1 MAILTI
7 SKLLSEAGLDIT
19 KKIKLVRHKDSRKE
33 QLIEGEPVVGNPYE
47 WYIKDRQKFIN
58 YQGEQSEDR
67 FKDVDYIVSFIGE
80 EGTTARMV
88 GVYRILGL
96 DEEKMK
102 RIANGRFFYKME
114 EVKGFDELNERVII
128 DWGKSAITWHQWL
141 HKNDKEIVAVERKG
155 IDWGCP
161 D

>member
-67 FKDVDYIVSFIGE
+67 FKGLQPGWLEYIVFLVS
-80 EGTTARMV
+80 
-88 GVYRILGL
+88 
-96 DEEKMK
+96 MK
-102 RIANGRFFYKME
+102 RR
-114 EVKGFDELNERVII
+114 
-128 DWGKSAITWHQWL
+128 
-141 HKNDKEIVAVERKG
+141 
-155 IDWGCP
+155 
-161 D
+161 

>member
-114 EVKGFDELNERVII
+114 EV
-128 DWGKSAITWHQWL
+128 
-141 HKNDKEIVAVERKG
+141 
-155 IDWGCP
+155 
-161 D
+161 